1 MQDSIIKL
9 ALDVGNKRI
18 KFVVGELS
26 SDGNKLRI
34 VDYLDLES
42 EGIRK
47 SVIED
52 AERLTYLIS
61 KGINSIAKRTGI
73 KFKKVSLGVSSARLV
88 SKTGHA
94 LIDFEDE
101 KEITCEDV
109 EKLGELVRKDFLT
122 DDEVVIEEEKYNVRI
137 DSMGILKNPVGQVG
151 RNLQGDVHLV
161 TLDKRLLQPL
171 IDVVNDAGLEIE
183 DIWLKVSAS
192 AKATL
197 KQEDRQMG
205 VALVDIGEGITDVA
219 IYKNNK
225 IIYTKSIAIGG
236 MHFVSDIAYLLGLSV
251 KEAETILGKLQ
262 NKEIKNGKVRT
273 EMGEYEVKSLYDIIE
288 ARTGDLIGFVHETIE
303 ESGFDGYLGKGI
315 VFTGGGVWLDELLNR
330 AGTKLRCAVRKM
342 TPLELRGLEN
352 PSASYSTVIGVLL
365 SKLEKEYIQK
375 EREKRVKEIKNY
387 ENESATK
394 NVDIDKKEMN
404 NIEDIFTGRP
414 DKKDGMMEKI
424 KKWISNFI

>member
-225 IIYTKSIAIGG
+225 IKNAAMELEPDCRRIANTK
-236 MHFVSDIAYLLGLSV
+236 
-251 KEAETILGKLQ
+251 
-262 NKEIKNGKVRT
+262 
-273 EMGEYEVKSLYDIIE
+273 
-288 ARTGDLIGFVHETIE
+288 TGV
-303 ESGFDGYLGKGI
+303 Y
-315 VFTGGGVWLDELLNR
+315 
-330 AGTKLRCAVRKM
+330 
-342 TPLELRGLEN
+342 
-352 PSASYSTVIGVLL
+352 
-365 SKLEKEYIQK
+365 
-375 EREKRVKEIKNY
+375 
-387 ENESATK
+387 
-394 NVDIDKKEMN
+394 IDKCKQSHSTMTKYGKQQN
-404 NIEDIFTGRP
+404 PLNANSITA
-414 DKKDGMMEKI
+414 
-424 KKWISNFI
+424 WL